1 MPQPAGGIMP
11 QPTGGIMLQPAGST
25 MPQPTGSTMLQ
36 PASSTMPQPT
46 GGRYGASL
54 SVFNNTFEGHPA
66 IYNLLFTTCLSDVP
80 RVNISRWGLPLVCSF
95 DIYAIHLVVIS
106 IKPKYRV

>member
-1 MPQPAGGIMP
+1 MPQPAGGIM
-11 QPTGGIMLQPAGST
+11 LQPAS
-25 MPQPTGSTMLQ
+25 STMLQ
-36 PASSTMPQPT
+36 PAGSTMPQPT

-54 SVFNNTFEGHPA
+54 SVFNNTSEGHPT

-80 RVNISRWGLPLVCSF
+80 RMNISRRGLPLVCSF